1 MNDFKRNQ
9 WFDKH
14 GLPHN
19 SLDKFNKAENWWD
32 PIKTILDM
40 QIILT
45 CSWEFYVKFRGDEY
59 FIYSEWDCY
68 SIYFSNGDYLLYE
81 TDDLDDF
88 GENARIGM
96 SGEFY
101 LKDVIGELKF

>member
-1 MNDFKRNQ
+1 M
-9 WFDKH
+9 
-14 GLPHN
+14 
-19 SLDKFNKAENWWD
+19 
-32 PIKTILDM
+32 LDM

-59 FIYSEWDCY
+59 FICSEWDHY
-68 SIYFSNGDYLLYE
+68 SICPNFGDHLLYE

>member
-1 MNDFKRNQ
+1 MK
-9 WFDKH
+9 
-14 GLPHN
+14 
-19 SLDKFNKAENWWD
+19 ENWWE
-32 PIKTILDM
+32 PIKTMLDM

-59 FIYSEWDCY
+59 FICSEWDHY
-68 SIYFSNGDYLLYE
+68 SICPNFGDHLLYE